1 VRQAYILNLYDP
13 HPLPHYSAGYAGP
26 QTPPKQKELQTPEGL
41 KPLRTPNRSATRH
54 QVRGGKIPINA
65 MQKLSV
71 RNGIKLLCGRLPP
84 AMDVATGLMATSLA
98 LLGA

>member
-1 VRQAYILNLYDP
+1 M
-13 HPLPHYSAGYAGP
+13 
-26 QTPPKQKELQTPEGL
+26 
-41 KPLRTPNRSATRH
+41 
-54 QVRGGKIPINA
+54 RGGKTPCSA